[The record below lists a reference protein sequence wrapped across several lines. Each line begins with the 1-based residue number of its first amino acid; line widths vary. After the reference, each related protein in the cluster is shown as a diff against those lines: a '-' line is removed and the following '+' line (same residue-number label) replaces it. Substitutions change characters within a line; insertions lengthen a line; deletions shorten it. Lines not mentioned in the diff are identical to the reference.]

1 MKQTEQQFEK
11 RIEKN
16 VSLEYLLYL
25 PPNYNTEGTWPLVFF
40 LHGMGQRGDDLNL
53 IKKHGIPKIVEE
65 QDYPFVAVSPQC
77 PSESRWTMELDAL
90 HALIVDVVNSYAID
104 RSRIYLTGLSLGGYG
119 AWHLAEAYPHLFAAI
134 IPICGGTRPMIGFP
148 ERIKVLK
155 DTPIWV
161 FHGAKDDVVPLKNS
175 QDLVD
180 VLSQHGGNVKF
191 TIYPDAGHD
200 SWTRTYENP
209 DVFTWLMTQK
219 RQLG

>member
-1 MKQTEQQFEK
+1 
-11 RIEKN
+11 
-16 VSLEYLLYL
+16 
-25 PPNYNTEGTWPLVFF
+25 
-40 LHGMGQRGDDLNL
+40 
-53 IKKHGIPKIVEE
+53 
-65 QDYPFVAVSPQC
+65 
-77 PSESRWTMELDAL
+77 
-90 HALIVDVVNSYAID
+90 
-104 RSRIYLTGLSLGGYG
+104 
-119 AWHLAEAYPHLFAAI
+119 
-134 IPICGGTRPMIGFP
+134 MIGFP

-200 SWTRTYENP
+200 SWTKTYENP

>member
-1 MKQTEQQFEK
+1 MKQTEHQFEK

-25 PPNYNTEGTWPLVFF
+25 PPNYNTEGTWPLVLF

-180 VLSQHGGNVKF
+180 VLTQHGGNIKF

>member
-1 MKQTEQQFEK
+1 MKQTEHQFEK

-25 PPNYNTEGTWPLVFF
+25 PPNYNTEGMWPLVLF

-180 VLSQHGGNVKF
+180 VLTQHGGNVKF